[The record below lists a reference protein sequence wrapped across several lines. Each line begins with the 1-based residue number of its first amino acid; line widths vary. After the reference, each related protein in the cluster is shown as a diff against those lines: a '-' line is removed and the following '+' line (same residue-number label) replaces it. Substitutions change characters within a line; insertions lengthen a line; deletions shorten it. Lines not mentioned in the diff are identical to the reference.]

1 MRLLYFIFDFA
12 LWANLIQ
19 MTIIYT
25 TMGKNTLEEME

>member
-1 MRLLYFIFDFA
+1 MRLLHFIFDFA

-25 TMGKNTLEEME
+25 TMGNNTLEEME